1 MNLLNL
7 PDYTVLH
14 VEEGREE
21 YRVTVQVARSHAG
34 CPTCQTGLPVVDRW
48 SRITQTYRDLP
59 MHGKRVVIEIERQ
72 RFRCRTGNH
81 TFMEP
86 LPGMDDGHRMT
97 ARMTA
102 YIEETALRRPFSHIA
117 AELGINEG
125 TVRRIA
131 LEAIQE
137 LEARLVIETPTWLGI
152 DELHLTSQP
161 RAIFTNVKARTL
173 VDMLPKRDVKSV
185 AKRLTEFRQRDKIEL
200 VLMDMWR
207 PYKQATRDILPQ
219 ARIVIDKFHVVK
231 MASEAMERIRKD
243 LRETLT
249 DRQRRTLKRDRFIL
263 LKRQHNLKEED
274 QMLLLTW
281 LDNFPNL
288 AAAYHLK
295 ETIYEIWDLTDRA
308 EAERRYALWEAAVP
322 EDLKYAFHDLTR
334 ALKNWHEEAF
344 SYFDHGAAATNA
356 YTEAM
361 NGVAKVLNRLG
372 RGYSFEMIR
381 AKMLFSPSQ
390 RREVVSTAAD
400 EPVIIEGNPLD
411 VLREMIAAYEAEHGS
426 TEYSG

>member
-1 MNLLNL
+1 MNILNL

-14 VEEGREE
+14 VEEGRDE
-21 YRVTVQVARSHAG
+21 YRVTVQVARSQAA
-34 CPTCQTGLPVVDRW
+34 CPTCQTGLPVVERW

-72 RFRCRTGNH
+72 RYRCRTGNH

-86 LPGMDDGHRMT
+86 LPSMDDGHRMT
-97 ARMTA
+97 ARMIA
-102 YIEETALRRPFSHIA
+102 HIEQTALRRPFAHIA

-131 LEAIQE
+131 LEAVEE
-137 LEARLVIETPTWLGI
+137 LEARLLIETPTWLGI

-185 AKRLTEFRQRDKIEL
+185 AKRLTEFRQRDRIEL

-207 PYKQATRDILPQ
+207 PYKQAANDVLPQ
-219 ARIVIDKFHVVK
+219 ARIVVDKFHVVR
-231 MASEAMERIRKD
+231 MASEGMERVRKD

-263 LKRQHNLKEED
+263 LRRQHNLKEED
-274 QMLLLTW
+274 QMLLETW
-281 LDNFPNL
+281 LANFPL
-288 AAAYHLK
+288 LGQAYHLK
-295 ETIYEIWDLTDRA
+295 ESLYEIWDLDDRA
-308 EAERRYALWEAAVP
+308 EAERRYKLWEAAIP
-322 EDLKYAFHDLTR
+322 AELAYAFHDLTR

-381 AKMLFSPSQ
+381 AKMLFSPAQQ
-390 RREVVSTAAD
+390 RAVSTAAD
-400 EPVIIEGNPLD
+400 EPVVIEGNPLD

>member
-21 YRVTVQVARSHAG
+21 YHVTVQVARPHVG

-72 RFRCRTGNH
+72 RYRCRTGNH

-86 LPGMDDGHRMT
+86 LPSMDDGHRMT

-102 YIEETALRRPFSHIA
+102 YIEETALRRPFAHIA
-117 AELGINEG
+117 TELGINEG

-131 LEAIQE
+131 LEAVEE
-137 LEARLVIETPTWLGI
+137 LERRLVIETPTWLGI

-185 AKRLTEFRQRDKIEL
+185 AKRLSEFSQRDKIEL

-207 PYKQATRDILPQ
+207 PYKQATHDILPQ

-308 EAERRYALWEAAVP
+308 EAERRYKLWEAAIP
-322 EDLKYAFHDLTR
+322 ADLTYAFHDLTR